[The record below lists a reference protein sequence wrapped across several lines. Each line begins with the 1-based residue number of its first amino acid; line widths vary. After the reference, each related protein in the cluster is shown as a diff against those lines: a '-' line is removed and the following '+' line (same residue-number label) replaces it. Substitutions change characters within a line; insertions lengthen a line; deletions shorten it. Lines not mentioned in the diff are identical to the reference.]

1 MKVPADR
8 AERSEVFI
16 LKGLLDIGGLIA
28 EEAEGGGHPLQ
39 QQGGKPGERERHYH
53 GDGIED
59 WQGEAKI
66 ERHAD
71 EQQPGRYAGL
81 GDLLGGL
88 GRGGGCRAVHGEAQ
102 QKQIEDAD
110 AAAQGGS
117 VQDGVIQFAQQ
128 AENADHGAAADQH
141 TERQKQ
147 GMQGLF
153 FLRFYGDP
161 SLSGIIWRGLFH
173 GQGLFHGCAWN

>member
-1 MKVPADR
+1 MKVPANR

-71 EQQPGRYAGL
+71 EQQPGRYGWPWRSAGRPGERWRL
-81 GDLLGGL
+81 P
-88 GRGGGCRAVHGEAQ
+88 RGSWRS
-102 QKQIEDAD
+102 
-110 AAAQGGS
+110 AAET
-117 VQDGVIQFAQQ
+117 D
-128 AENADHGAAADQH
+128 
-141 TERQKQ
+141 
-147 GMQGLF
+147 
-153 FLRFYGDP
+153 
-161 SLSGIIWRGLFH
+161 
-173 GQGLFHGCAWN
+173 

>member
-66 ERHAD
+66 ECHTD
-71 EQQPGRYAGL
+71 EQQPGWYAGL

-88 GRGGGCRAVHGEAQ
+88 GGRWRLPRG
-102 QKQIEDAD
+102 
-110 AAAQGGS
+110 S
-117 VQDGVIQFAQQ
+117 
-128 AENADHGAAADQH
+128 
-141 TERQKQ
+141 
-147 GMQGLF
+147 
-153 FLRFYGDP
+153 
-161 SLSGIIWRGLFH
+161 W
-173 GQGLFHGCAWN
+173 